1 MTLLY
6 FTSSIIMITIPQRIN
21 QLRNAMQTHGVD
33 ALIIPS
39 SDPHLSEYLPN
50 HWQGREYFSGFTGSV
65 ATLIV
70 TSDFAG
76 CWIDSRYWSQA
87 ETELAGTGVTMMK
100 AQSGAAS
107 HYIDWLCNE
116 LQAQQVVSVDG
127 AVLGLAT
134 ARSLQTSLQENQ
146 IQLNTQI
153 DIVSMVWEQRPSLPT
168 QVIYEHQYPF
178 ATISRQEKLTTLRQ
192 QMRDKGADWHFISTV
207 DDIAWL
213 LNLRG
218 SDVSYNPVFISH
230 ALIGQDSASL
240 FIDINKVPNDIK
252 ARLVH
257 DQVQLQDY
265 AQANAAL
272 ANLPSNSSLLIDPK
286 RITYGFQQAINKHV
300 KVIEA
305 INPTV
310 LSKSRKTEQEAQ
322 FVRDAM
328 EQDGAA
334 LCEFFSW
341 FENNIGKERITEIT
355 IDEQICAARAKQAH
369 FISPS
374 FGTIAGYNGNGAMP
388 HYRATPSS
396 HATIEGNGLL
406 LIDSGGQYLNGTTDI
421 TRVVPVGNITAA
433 HKRDYTLVLKG
444 MIALTLMQFPHGT
457 YSTVLDTVA
466 RAPMWAEGI
475 NYGHGTGHGVGY
487 FMNVHEGPQSI
498 SGAIPDANMVMEV
511 GMITSNE
518 PGIYRPNQ
526 WGIRIEN
533 LMLCVPSKNTEFGNF
548 LKFETL
554 TLCPIDTRCIDM
566 IIMTPIEINWLN
578 EYHQTVLERLSPRVS
593 GDALNWLKIKTQR
606 I

>member
-1 MTLLY
+1 MNP
-6 FTSSIIMITIPQRIN
+6 IPERLAQM
-21 QLRNAMQTHGVD
+21 RNAMSQQHID
-33 ALIIPS
+33 ACLIPS
-39 SDPHLSEYLPN
+39 SDPHLSEYLPS

-70 TSDFAG
+70 TANFAG
-76 CWIDSRYWSQA
+76 CWVDSRYWSQA
-87 ETELAGTGVTMMK
+87 ETELAGTGITIMK
-100 AQSGAAS
+100 VPSGAAS
-107 HYIDWLCNE
+107 HYIDWLSNE
-116 LQAQQVVSVDG
+116 LQAGQVVSVDG

-134 ARSLQTSLQENQ
+134 ARSLQTSLQEKQ
-146 IQLNTQI
+146 IQLNTQL
-153 DIVSMVWEQRPSLPT
+153 DIAGMVWHQRPSLPT
-168 QVIYEHQYPF
+168 QLIYEHPAPF
-178 ATISRQEKLTTLRQ
+178 ATISRQDKLKTLRK
-192 QMRDKGADWHFISTV
+192 QMHDKGADWHFISTV

-218 SDVSYNPVFISH
+218 SDVSYNPIFIAH
-230 ALIGQDSASL
+230 ALIGQDSAHL
-240 FIDINKVPNDIK
+240 FIDINKVPNEIA
-252 ARLVH
+252 ARLAQ

-265 AQANAAL
+265 ANASDAL
-272 ANLPSNSSLLIDPK
+272 ANLPANSSLLIDPR
-286 RITYGFQQAINKHV
+286 RITFGFQQAIAKHENKQV

-322 FVRDAM
+322 FVREAM

-355 IDEQICAARAKQAH
+355 IDEQICAARAKQAN
-369 FISPS
+369 FVSPS
-374 FGTIAGYNGNGAMP
+374 FSTIAGYNGNGAMP
-388 HYRATPSS
+388 HYRATPNS

-406 LIDSGGQYLNGTTDI
+406 LIDSGGQYFNGTTDI
-421 TRVVPVGNITAA
+421 TRVVPVGDITPA

-444 MIALTLMQFPHGT
+444 MIALSMMQFPHGT
-457 YSTVLDTVA
+457 YSTVLDTAA

-533 LMLCVPSKNTEFGNF
+533 LMLCIPAKNTEFGNF
-548 LKFETL
+548 LQFETL

-566 IIMTPIEINWLN
+566 SIMSATETNWLN
-578 EYHQTVLERLSPRVS
+578 EYHQIVLERLAPRVS
-593 GDALNWLKIKTQR
+593 GDALAWLQERTKAI
-606 I
+606 